1 MKIKVT
7 SPSFSKHPELIK
19 AMNEKFDDFVLNLE
33 GKRYAGQELI
43 DYLQDAD
50 IAIVGLEEMSANNL
64 AQIPQLKLIAKYGVG
79 LNNVDLDYCQAN
91 NIQIGWTGGVNRLSV
106 AEMVLGNM
114 LSLSRN
120 LYSTSL
126 EMKKGVWNKNGGFQ
140 LSGKT
145 VGIIG
150 LGHIGK
156 EVVRLLAPF
165 HCQILVN
172 DLVYDEHFVTEN
184 QLIKATKEEIY
195 QKADAI
201 TLHVPH
207 NSETSWMIG
216 KEQFKMMK
224 AGAILIN
231 TSRGGIVREDAL
243 FQALKNKNIQ
253 AAFDVFEVEPP
264 ENQELINLDNFIP
277 TPHIG
282 GNAKE
287 AVYAMGMSAIIHVE
301 NFLK

>member
-7 SPSFSKHPELIK
+7 SPSFSKHPDLIE
-19 AMNEKFDDFVLNLE
+19 AMKDKFDDFVLNEE
-33 GKRYAGQELI
+33 GNRYEGQDLI
-43 DYLQDAD
+43 DYLSDAD
-50 IAIVGLEEMSANNL
+50 IAIVGLEKMTAENL
-64 AQIPQLKLIAKYGVG
+64 AQLPNLKLIAKYGVG
-79 LNNVDLDYCQAN
+79 LNNVDLEYCRAN
-91 NIQIGWTGGVNRLSV
+91 QIAIGWTGGVNRLSV
-106 AEMVLGNM
+106 AEMVLGNL

-126 EMKKGVWNKNGGFQ
+126 QMKEGIWNKNGGFQ

-165 HCQILVN
+165 NCRILVN
-172 DLVYDEHFVTEN
+172 DLVYDEAYLKSNDLV
-184 QLIKATKEEIY
+184 KASKEEIY
-195 QKADAI
+195 QTADAI
-201 TLHVPH
+201 TLHIPH
-207 NSETSWMIG
+207 TAETSWMIG
-216 KEQFKMMK
+216 EKELSMLKD
-224 AGAILIN
+224 GAILIN

-243 FQALKNKNIQ
+243 FRELQTGRIQ

-264 ENQELINLDNFIP
+264 ENQDLISLSNFIS

-287 AVYAMGMSAIIHVE
+287 AVYAMGMSAIQHVE
-301 NFLK
+301 KFIQ